1 MKHFED
7 VKLGEQVLIRRMW
20 LGTFIGKV
28 TKVNKATFEVTYPDP
43 PRYDDESCG
52 ATGTVK
58 FNKATGYQWG
68 NSNGTYRWHAD
79 RATEE
84 EISKIRL
91 EDEIREYAMYL
102 SRVGFNTYA
111 NMPYE
116 TLKNIYQLVKE
127 NNTK

>member
-7 VKLGEQVLIRRMW
+7 VKLGEQVLIRRTW

-43 PRYDDESCG
+43 PRHDDLSCG
-52 ATGTVK
+52 VTGVVK
-58 FNKATGYQWG
+58 FNKATGYEWG
-68 NSNGTYRWHAD
+68 NSHGSYKWYAD
-79 RATEE
+79 RATEK
-84 EISKIRL
+84 EINKIRF
-91 EDEIREYAMYL
+91 EDEIREYATYL
-102 SRVGFNTYA
+102 SGIGFDAYA

>member
-20 LGTFIGKV
+20 LGTFVGKV

-43 PRYDDESCG
+43 PRYDDLSCG
-52 ATGTVK
+52 ATRTVK
-58 FNKATGYQWG
+58 FNKATGYEWG

-79 RATEE
+79 IATEE

-102 SRVGFNTYA
+102 SRIDFNTYA

-116 TLKNIYQLVKE
+116 TLKSIYQLVKE